1 MSQRESRDGN
11 VRRIEWAIRH
21 EKEIIDAIAEEKFA
35 PKRSG
40 GSTRSR
46 SFVSDPTAFQAIR
59 QAEEVRRVDVAGR
72 PLEWPERWL
81 SVVDAVRRWC
91 DRDTVRAEIFRR
103 RYAGESYI
111 STCHVLHIAEQTY
124 HFALKEI
131 RGYALQAAAQAQV
144 IKVF

>member
-1 MSQRESRDGN
+1 MAQRESRDGN

-21 EKEIIDAIAEEKFA
+21 EKEIVEAVAEERFA
-35 PKRSG
+35 PKRN
-40 GSTRSR
+40 GSSARGR
-46 SFVSDPTAFQAIR
+46 NHVSDPTASQAIR
-59 QAEEVRRVDVAGR
+59 QAEEVRRVDVGGR

-81 SVVDAVRRWC
+81 AVVSAVRAWC
-91 DRDTVRAEIFRR
+91 NRDAVRAEIFRR

-111 STCHVLHIAEQTY
+111 VTCNSLHIADQTY

-144 IKVF
+144 VRVF